1 MRIRNSLFLLIIFT
15 LVMSGCTPATTST
28 LPAATSTY
36 TMVPTMTQT
45 VPMEIY
51 PTFTPD
57 PVLFSMLLPLN
68 ADNFGPEFLSPD
80 SKWVVLEYTH
90 LLVSGRDGEF
100 ANILLSQRGS
110 GIWTEILSED
120 ELIDPL
126 YLIAFSP
133 DNHYL
138 AALGRDGIWIIN
150 LQDINEKTYY
160 YVKRL
165 GRTSFSLT
173 WTPDSKSVL
182 FAIEDEKY
190 ILAQLDLEGNIK
202 PILTISDVFPG
213 QTKLEVNDGLYFVR
227 VTFSPDGKKMAYVT
241 GSPGSKGCFE
251 VWKYD
256 FETGKKELIVDDEYD
271 ISLDPIWSPDGSM
284 IAFVGYHN
292 IDLLDLNTRSAIKI
306 YKKNDTSPTDNI
318 FWSPDGKSIVFDDYF
333 DLNYHIILYNIE
345 NKELRTVLVGDYHL
359 TSWGT
364 ADNSVFVV
372 YNSYPSEEYYL
383 QEIKIK

>member
-1 MRIRNSLFLLIIFT
+1 MRMRNFLFLLIIFT
-15 LVMSGCTPATTST
+15 LVMSGCTPSPTST
-28 LPAATSTY
+28 LPVATSTY

-51 PTFTPD
+51 PTYTPD
-57 PVLFSMLLPLN
+57 PVLFSMLLPSN
-68 ADNFGPEFLSPD
+68 ADNFGPEFLSSD

-90 LLVSGRDGEF
+90 LLVSGKDGEF
-100 ANILLSQRGS
+100 ANILISQRES
-110 GIWTEILSED
+110 GKWTEILTED
-120 ELIDPL
+120 EMIDPL
-126 YLIAFSP
+126 YLFAFSP

-138 AALGRDGIWIIN
+138 AALGREGIWIIN

-165 GRTSFSLT
+165 GRTPFALT

-227 VTFSPDGKKMAYVT
+227 VTFSPDGKEMAYVT
-241 GSPGSKGCFE
+241 GAPGSKGCFE
-251 VWKYD
+251 VWKYN

-271 ISLDPIWSPDGSM
+271 ISIVPLWSPDGSK
-284 IAFVGYHN
+284 IAFVSYQE
-292 IDLLDLNTRSAIKI
+292 IDLLDLNTKSAIKI
-306 YKKNDTSPTDNI
+306 YKKNDTLSTDNI

-333 DLNYHIILYNIE
+333 DSDFHIILYDIE
-345 NKELRTVLVGDYHL
+345 NKELRTVLVGNYNL

-364 ADNSVFVV
+364 TNNSIFV
-372 YNSYPSEEYYL
+372 EYHPLHSNERYL
-383 QEIKIK
+383 QEVRIE